1 MFLMPG
7 MVIALY
13 TCGVLDKVRW
23 WLFDW
28 CLTCV

>member
-13 TCGVLDKVRW
+13 TCGALDKVGV
-23 WLFDW
+23 
-28 CLTCV
+28 CLCAFGCLPA